1 MSVWLHKEAN
11 YKLFTRPR
19 KLLKILSALPV
30 SSASCE
36 RNFSGLKIIKN
47 RLRSALG
54 DEVLDD
60 LLSIYM
66 EKDVVKAF
74 LDDDAELNMIV
85 GEIMKISE
93 TEAQIN
99 VL

>member
-1 MSVWLHKEAN
+1 M
-11 YKLFTRPR
+11 
-19 KLLKILSALPV
+19 
-30 SSASCE
+30 
-36 RNFSGLKIIKN
+36 
-47 RLRSALG
+47 
-54 DEVLDD
+54 
-60 LLSIYM
+60 
-66 EKDVVKAF
+66 KAF

>member
-1 MSVWLHKEAN
+1 M
-11 YKLFTRPR
+11 
-19 KLLKILSALPV
+19 
-30 SSASCE
+30 
-36 RNFSGLKIIKN
+36 
-47 RLRSALG
+47 LG

-66 EKDVVKAF
+66 EKDIVNAF
-74 LDDDAELNMIV
+74 LDDYAETNIIM
-85 GEIMKISE
+85 EEFMKISE